1 MNSRTNG
8 AQVPFTS
15 SKRAPSAPVNRALD
29 LIFKRHARH
38 DQSVINDAH
47 RGNRLRLVPIEIR
60 PDVGASLAA
69 GLAHEARLKIGE
81 PNVIRPSVRT
91 DRDRVAAVVILTVD
105 KQTVHAR
112 RCG

>member
-1 MNSRTNG
+1 ML
-8 AQVPFTS
+8 P
-15 SKRAPSAPVNRALD
+15 
-29 LIFKRHARH
+29 
-38 DQSVINDAH
+38 
-47 RGNRLRLVPIEIR
+47 VPIEIG

-81 PNVIRPSVRT
+81 PNVIMPSVRT